1 MNFLSIDLQCFMIQ
15 NGRFYFIQ
23 SVEHQRFA
31 NSSFTTYHSS
41 FPFLFLSFFMK
52 NNIFAALF
60 LAFAFLLTACGKEK
74 IVFEKEYP
82 IPNNAWTYADTLNF
96 AFDIVDT
103 LALYDIVVHIK
114 HRSDYGF
121 QNLYTR
127 IATKFPNGDRR
138 SQTLNFDLADN
149 TGKWVGKK
157 SSDNWDFEVKIQ
169 QNAFFNQTGQ
179 HIITLEQM
187 MRVSSLSGI
196 ERIDLQVI
204 DKGDKRQL
212 GDEKKGEKVKK

>member
-1 MNFLSIDLQCFMIQ
+1 MNNASYLS
-15 NGRFYFIQ
+15 FI
-23 SVEHQRFA
+23 VHHL
-31 NSSFTTYHSS
+31 SFIIPL
-41 FPFLFLSFFMK
+41 FIPFFFMK

-82 IPNNAWTYADTLNF
+82 IPNSAWTYADTLNF

-103 LALYDIVVHIK
+103 MALYDIVVYIK

-127 IATKFPNGDRR
+127 ISTKFPTGDRR

-157 SSDNWDFEVKIQ
+157 SGDNRDFEVKIQ
-169 QNAFFNQTGQ
+169 ENAFFNQTGQ
-179 HIITLEQM
+179 HVITLEQM

-196 ERIDLQVI
+196 ESIDLQVI
-204 DKGDKRQL
+204 DKGDKRKL
-212 GDEKKGEKVKK
+212 GEEHQGKKVKK

>member
-1 MNFLSIDLQCFMIQ
+1 
-15 NGRFYFIQ
+15 
-23 SVEHQRFA
+23 
-31 NSSFTTYHSS
+31 
-41 FPFLFLSFFMK
+41 MK
-52 NNIFAALF
+52 NNIFIALF
-60 LAFAFLLTACGKEK
+60 LAFTFLLTACGKEK

-82 IPNNAWTYADTLNF
+82 IPNSAWIYADTLNF

-103 LALYDIVVHIK
+103 MALYDIVVHIK

-127 IATKFPNGDRR
+127 ISTKFPTGDRR

-149 TGKWVGKK
+149 TGKWMGKK
-157 SSDNWDFEVKIQ
+157 SGANRDFEVKIQ
-169 QNAFFNQTGQ
+169 ENAFFNQTGQ
-179 HIITLEQM
+179 HVITLEQM

-204 DKGDKRQL
+204 DKGDKRKL
-212 GDEKKGEKVKK
+212 GEENQGKKVKK